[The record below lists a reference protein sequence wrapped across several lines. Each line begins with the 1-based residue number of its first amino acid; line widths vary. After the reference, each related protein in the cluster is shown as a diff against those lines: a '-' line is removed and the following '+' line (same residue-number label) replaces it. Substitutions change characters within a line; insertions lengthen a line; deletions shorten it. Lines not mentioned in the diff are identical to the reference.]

1 MIGWLDLA
9 VIVLYFVG
17 MAFVGIWASRRA
29 KSMEG
34 FALAERGLGYP
45 LMMGTLIGAAIGA
58 ASTVGKAGMA
68 YKTGIA
74 FLLACIAYGL
84 GLIIFGLMA
93 PKIRQAGV
101 WTIPE
106 VLERRYGKGMR
117 RVSAYILP
125 IAAVALFGGQLV
137 ALGLVFE
144 AVGQYVG
151 ITYTTGVLLAGI
163 VTVFYTVVGGLF
175 AVVYTDFIQSAIML
189 VSILFVLPAFV
200 IPVVAHQGPILQVLA
215 PAAGN
220 PLGGLS
226 PIWLLSIFLIDIP
239 FCLVD
244 PGLWQRA
251 GAARDGKVIRNSMF
265 VAAGAHY
272 LWSIIVVVLGVL
284 GAVLYP
290 NVAAEFGTTDSILPV
305 MVARLLPPV
314 IKGLVLVALMA
325 VMMST
330 ASVALLVVGTTV
342 SNDLVRS
349 YRPSISE
356 KGALWAARGSIL
368 ALGVFGVIFALVM
381 SGIFEIMLLAFAIFV
396 SGVFIPV
403 MAALYWKKAT
413 KAGAIVSSIVATL
426 VVVACYAIGAPF
438 GLEPIMVSIV
448 VSFLLMWGVS
458 LATYKPETATRPVF
472 DFGDRPKDSKAT
484 TAAD

>member
-1 MIGWLDLA
+1 MIG
-9 VIVLYFVG
+9 
-17 MAFVGIWASRRA
+17 
-29 KSMEG
+29 
-34 FALAERGLGYP
+34 
-45 LMMGTLIGAAIGA
+45 TLVGAAIGA

-68 YKTGIA
+68 YQAGIA
-74 FLLACIAYGL
+74 FILATIAYGL

-93 PKIRQAGV
+93 PKIRQAGI
-101 WTIPE
+101 WTIPD
-106 VLERRYGKGMR
+106 VLERRYGKAMR
-117 RVSAYILP
+117 RVAAYILP

-137 ALGLVFE
+137 ALGLVFQ

-151 ITYTTGVLLAGI
+151 IDYTTGVLIAGF

-175 AVVYTDFIQSAIML
+175 AVVYTDFIQSAIMI

-200 IPVVAHQGPILQVLA
+200 IPAAAEHGPFLSLLA
-215 PAAGN
+215 PPAGN

-226 PIWLLSIFLIDIP
+226 PVWLLSIFLIDIP

-244 PGLWQRA
+244 PSLWQRA
-251 GAARDGKVIRNSMF
+251 GAARDGKVIRNSTF

-272 LWSIIVVVLGVL
+272 LWSIVLVVLGVL
-284 GAVLYP
+284 GAAIYP
-290 NVAAEFGTTDSILPV
+290 NIAADFGTTDAILPV

-314 IKGLVLVALMA
+314 IKGLLLVALMA

-330 ASVALLVVGTTV
+330 ASVALLVVGTTI

-349 YRPSISE
+349 YRPNISD
-356 KGALWAARGSIL
+356 KGALWAARVSIV
-368 ALGVFGVIFALVM
+368 ALGVFGVLFAWVM

-396 SGVFIPV
+396 SGLFIPV

-413 KAGAIVSSIVATL
+413 RAGAVVSSIVATI
-426 VVVACYAIGAPF
+426 VVVALYGFGAPF
-438 GLEPIMVSIV
+438 GLEPIMVSII
-448 VSFLLMWGVS
+448 VSFLLMWLVS
-458 LATYKPETATRPVF
+458 LATYKPETATRPLF
-472 DFGDRPKDSKAT
+472 DFGERVAEGKVT